1 MLRGGDVNEI
11 QELRRQGLS
20 ITQIGT
26 LTGFDRKTIRKY
38 LGHPQRPRYGPR
50 LRRGSQLEPF
60 HAHIDERLA
69 AGVWNAV
76 VLLAELKA
84 RGYTGGYTILKDYLR
99 PLRREAS
106 TVAVRRFETPPGQQA
121 QLDWG
126 TLGNRS
132 RNQDAAR
139 FRVDFGSQ
147 SRAVCGCG
155 D

>member
-38 LGHPQRPRYGPR
+38 LGHPQRPCYGPR
-50 LRRGSQLEPF
+50 PRRGSQLEPF
-60 HAHIDERLA
+60 HSYIQERLA

-76 VLLAELKA
+76 VLLSELKA
-84 RGYTGGYTILKDYLR
+84 RGYSGGYTILNDKLR

-106 TVAVRRFETPPGQQA
+106 AVAVRRPP
-121 QLDWG
+121 
-126 TLGNRS
+126 
-132 RNQDAAR
+132 AR
-139 FRVDFGSQ
+139 
-147 SRAVCGCG
+147 
-155 D
+155 